1 MSDDHTTLE
10 RYEGTTFGV
19 VLRRRTVWAKT
30 SELPV
35 GFQPFVTHEY
45 RIDRPDGYY
54 AGHYFGDA
62 ARAADDFTER
72 MTAIRRRHD
81 A

>member
-19 VLRRRTVWAKT
+19 VLRRR
-30 SELPV
+30 PV

-62 ARAADDFTER
+62 ARAADDFAER